1 MLQNY
6 AEIAQS
12 VIPYFRKYLPLFR
25 IWRIVRKKRKGALTD
40 TEHLY
45 VVCSLSENGAKALLR
60 SVSLLQSAQRLLFA
74 HNPKDVAQAQTI
86 GHAHH

>member
-6 AEIAQS
+6 AEIAQC

-25 IWRIVRKKRKGALTD
+25 IQRIVRKKRKGALTD

-45 VVCSLSENGAKALLR
+45 VVCRMSENVAKILLR
-60 SVSLLQSAQRLLFA
+60 SVRLLQSAQRLLFA

-86 GHAHH
+86 CRAHH